1 MGQVSGDHPIWGS
14 LLLVLQKR
22 QSQSE
27 FKTPGGRDCP
37 GSHRRPRFTPTGRA
51 LYWFLQETQSQV
63 KMQSPCREKLLWLHQ
78 DTKNQ
83 VRFPISAG
91 RGSGKVLVLRLA
103 HGEAGRQGIFSS
115 LTAPAEDPEPHDK
128 TPPGQGELVS
138 RAPAGD
144 QRLGQIHHPCL
155 ERLHPLQ

>member
-1 MGQVSGDHPIWGS
+1 MVLGQEQRLTPHHPPSGPQAEKFLGWD
-14 LLLVLQKR
+14 L
-22 QSQSE
+22 SQ
-27 FKTPGGRDCP
+27 
-37 GSHRRPRFTPTGRA
+37 
-51 LYWFLQETQSQV
+51 
-63 KMQSPCREKLLWLHQ
+63 
-78 DTKNQ
+78 
-83 VRFPISAG
+83 
-91 RGSGKVLVLRLA
+91 GSGKVLVLGLA